1 MTTSKLMGILI
12 LALLLI
18 IVVLQNTTPVET
30 RILFFSFEMP
40 RALLLFIMT
49 LLGFILGVLV
59 SIRQK
64 KTDTV
69 SKNEK
74 NNKPREI

>member
-1 MTTSKLMGILI
+1 VTTKKLFAILI

-18 IVVLQNTTPVET
+18 IIVLQNTAMVET
-30 RILFFSFEMP
+30 RILFFSFQMP

-49 LLGFILGVLV
+49 LVGFILGVLV

-64 KTDTV
+64 K
-69 SKNEK
+69 SKDA
-74 NNKPREI
+74 EI